1 MRCPC
6 EILCFLLHNFRMS
19 YSDETACLFGPLRR
33 ALRKRLHACLAVM
46 LIRVTSMRY
55 IKSIRMFEDDVTS
68 TDGGSLGG
76 LGWWSDVCNLQNV
89 LPSSGFLSIL
99 LRVLR
104 PSFVATVFAWASAFN
119 GDLNQWDVAKVTD
132 MSYSK

>member
-1 MRCPC
+1 MRCLC

-33 ALRKRLHACLAVM
+33 ALRMRLHACLGVM

-68 TDGGSLGG
+68 PEEFVVIEGGSLWG

-89 LPSSGFLSIL
+89 LLSSGCLSIL
-99 LRVLR
+99 LRILR
-104 PSFVATVFAWASAFN
+104 LSLFA
-119 GDLNQWDVAKVTD
+119 GC
-132 MSYSK
+132 

>member
-6 EILCFLLHNFRMS
+6 EILCVLLHNFRMS

-33 ALRKRLHACLAVM
+33 ALRMRLHACLGVM

-55 IKSIRMFEDDVTS
+55 IKSIHIKSIRMFEDDVMS
-68 TDGGSLGG
+68 PEEFVVFEGGSLGG

-89 LPSSGFLSIL
+89 LLSSGCLSIL

-104 PSFVATVFAWASAFN
+104 PSFLA
-119 GDLNQWDVAKVTD
+119 GC
-132 MSYSK
+132 

>member
-6 EILCFLLHNFRMS
+6 EIWCVLLHNFRMS

-33 ALRKRLHACLAVM
+33 ALRKRLHACLAVK

-68 TDGGSLGG
+68 PEEFVVIEGGSLGG

-89 LPSSGFLSIL
+89 LPSSGCLSIL

-104 PSFVATVFAWASAFN
+104 PSFLA
-119 GDLNQWDVAKVTD
+119 GC
-132 MSYSK
+132 